1 MLEVGVDWTS
11 ELVKITSLM
20 EGVMGTSEVE
30 ITTIEAS
37 MAQII
42 TVLVGIKRKMIISST
57 GKIITIVVRVSLEV
71 ISQLSK
77 LCKKTMTLST
87 NLQEIK

>member
-1 MLEVGVDWTS
+1 MDWTS

>member
-42 TVLVGIKRKMIISST
+42 TGLVGIKRKMIISST